1 MKLCSKAT
9 LPLVNDYRPKID
21 QSRELDDEGV
31 TYFQSLIRV
40 LRWIVELGRVDICC
54 EVSMLSSHLCLP
66 REGHLQQ
73 VYHIFAYLK
82 ANHNARLVFDPSYL
96 PMNPNQ
102 FQRKDWRTFIGM

>member
-73 VYHIFAYLK
+73 VYHIFVYLK
-82 ANHNARLVFDPSYL
+82 ANHNARLVFDPTYL
-96 PMNPNQ
+96 PMDPNQ
-102 FQRKDWRTFIGM
+102 FNGKI